1 MPLPT
6 RKKRAA
12 AVVSAAVLLVS
23 GVVACSTGVRR
34 ASGSGHSPRPAGRQI
49 STPASAGEPGGR
61 SPEKPGRAAVS
72 FPAVS
77 VPAVASGASPS
88 NLVVAGVNRRLGAWL
103 LVGRTERLGPLADQG
118 LATVRTARGVTTIYR
133 GSVSVT
139 PALRAQGWDH
149 VGDPDSWGGWVVDA
163 FQGGPDSTSK
173 MFRVTSPSGVQT
185 EVVHPLVRGE
195 ATNNSFA
202 AITPDGQWTL
212 SAEWGTE
219 WRLLVFPTPV
229 LNPAGRPG
237 SPLPLVGV
245 VTLTRP
251 VRDLQGCAFATAT
264 RLLCSASDP
273 GRDLWPTPDPLLE
286 IDLQHALSPA
296 PGGASTSATVS
307 DIGELPQSSP
317 CQGSYEPEGVDL
329 VRPGDLRVE
338 VRPPGLCGVV
348 TQVYEYRLAS

>member
-1 MPLPT
+1 MPLST
-6 RKKRAA
+6 RRKRAA
-12 AVVSAAVLLVS
+12 ALVWAAVLLMS
-23 GVVACSTGVRR
+23 SLAACSTGVPR
-34 ASGSGHSPRPAGRQI
+34 ASRSGHSPRLASRQI
-49 STPASAGEPGGR
+49 SAPASAGEPGRR
-61 SPEKPGRAAVS
+61 SPEKPGQAAVS
-72 FPAVS
+72 LPAVS
-77 VPAVASGASPS
+77 SAAVASGASAS
-88 NLVVAGVNRRLGAWL
+88 QLLVAGVNRRLGAWL
-103 LVGRTERLGPLADQG
+103 LVGRTERLAPLADQG
-118 LATVRTARGVTTIYR
+118 LATVRTARGPTTIYR

-173 MFRVTSPSGVQT
+173 MFRGTSPSGVQT

-195 ATNNSFA
+195 AANNSFA
-202 AITPDGQWTL
+202 AITPDGRWTL

-237 SPLPLVGV
+237 SPLPLAGV

-251 VRDLQGCAFATAT
+251 VRNLQGCAFATAT

-286 IDLQHALSPA
+286 INLQHALSSA
-296 PGGASTSATVS
+296 PGGASSSATVS
-307 DIGELPQSSP
+307 DLGGLPQSSA

-348 TQVYEYRLAS
+348 TQIYEYRLAS

>member
-12 AVVSAAVLLVS
+12 AVVSASVLLVS
-23 GVVACSTGVRR
+23 GVVACGTGVRR
-34 ASGSGHSPRPAGRQI
+34 ASGSGPFPRPAGRQI

-72 FPAVS
+72 SPAVS
-77 VPAVASGASPS
+77 LPAVASGASTS

-264 RLLCSASDP
+264 RLLCSASDL